1 MLINFRR
8 DDLKFR
14 RDIEK
19 TIKKPDVTNHVW
31 KYVKLTR
38 FRRDL
43 VKPNGENKTRFSTS
57 TFNLNLNLHLP
68 R

>member
-14 RDIEK
+14 RDREK

-31 KYVKLTR
+31 KYVKITR

-43 VKPNGENKTRFSTS
+43 VKPNGENKTRFL
-57 TFNLNLNLHLP
+57 TFNLDLDLDLHLP